1 MKNKDLIRLFSDY
14 MQVVGVPRL
23 SFEQSD
29 DPALQ
34 NRKLGVING
43 SSWVSLWSSW
53 FGKKHLKGAK
63 VVNVGNE
70 AVQLNFMGA
79 HKRGEDV
86 PPQINIDRFCSY
98 ARDLYEL
105 YDVDAIMI
113 SCSTMN
119 RAYGKVAGTMAPFGV
134 PVIQIDQEMMER
146 AVSQGG
152 RILIIATHGP
162 TVKSTQALLEETAE
176 VLGKKV
182 SFVGSTIEDA
192 FELLGEGKVEEH
204 NEKIAAAIRDVQSR
218 EKIDVVVLAQL
229 SMSVFG
235 FSYPDPVAEFGVPV
249 LNSGDTGF
257 ERAAKVLASL
267 PPKKRTVIVDDDPT
281 GCQTVR
287 DVPVM
292 MSWNVHELRQALEDN
307 KSFFI
312 LTNTRA
318 MSAQE
323 AAAVSAEVA
332 ANLKEAAGD
341 RYDIRLISRSDST
354 LRGHLVEEVTPFA
367 GTFGLDD
374 GIVLCPAFFEAG
386 RVTADDTHYTVSDDG
401 LIPVSDSESAKDPV
415 FGYSTSHL
423 PSWIEETSGGRIPAG
438 RCVSVRPDGSEDE
451 VLLNAPK
458 GSVFIVNAMSY
469 EQLERIQEAV
479 VRAEKAG
486 KRYLFRT
493 AASYVRTALR
503 QEDAPFYQPVPVSG
517 KKGLVVVGSYT
528 ERTTSQL
535 KTLLS
540 LPEIAGFEINVSRIL
555 GKDAEAYMDEL
566 AVQIDERLKERNCVV
581 YTSRSFV
588 GQPEAGNEIADFVC
602 RLCAR
607 LNTAPDFIVAKG
619 GITSLTLARESLGV
633 RSAKV
638 AGQIEKGVPVWI
650 LGQESRFPGMEYV
663 VFPGNVGTEETL
675 LDVYKRIIC

>member
-1 MKNKDLIRLFSDY
+1 MEGMDLITLFSDY
-14 MQVVGVPRL
+14 MRVVGVPRL
-23 SFEQSD
+23 SFEKSD

-34 NRKLGVING
+34 DRKLGVING

-53 FGKKHLKGAK
+53 FGKKHLHGAK

-79 HKRGEDV
+79 HARGEDV
-86 PPQINIDRFCSY
+86 PPQSNIDRFCSY

-119 RAYGKVAGTMAPFGV
+119 RAYGKVAETMAPFGV

-146 AVSQGG
+146 AVSQGD
-152 RILIIATHGP
+152 RILVIATHGP
-162 TVKSTQALLEETAE
+162 TVRSTQALLEETARSM
-176 VLGKKV
+176 GKSV

-229 SMSVFG
+229 SMSVFS
-235 FSYPDPVAEFGVPV
+235 FSYPDPVSEFGVPV

-257 ERAAKVLASL
+257 ERAARVLAAL

-281 GCQTVR
+281 GCQTVK

-292 MSWNVHELRQALEDN
+292 MSWAVQELKKALEDN
-307 KSFFI
+307 RSFFI

-354 LRGHLVEEVTPFA
+354 LRGHLMEEVVPFA
-367 GTFGLDD
+367 GTFGLGD

-386 RVTADDTHYTVSDDG
+386 RVTVDDTHYTVSADG
-401 LIPVSDSESAKDPV
+401 LTPVSDSESAKDPV

-423 PSWIEETSGGRIPAG
+423 PSWVEETSGGRISAD
-438 RCVSVRPDGSEDE
+438 RCISLRLDGTEDD
-451 VLLNAPK
+451 VLSKAPED
-458 GSVFIVNAMSY
+458 SVFVVNVESY
-469 EQLERIQEAV
+469 EQLDGIHKAILRS
-479 VRAEKAG
+479 EKSG
-486 KRYLFRT
+486 KRYIFRT
-493 AASYVRTALR
+493 AASFVRTALD
-503 QEDAPFYQPVPVSG
+503 QGEATLYQPSLMSH

-535 KTLLS
+535 KSLLTLPGIS
-540 LPEIAGFEINVSRIL
+540 RFEISVEKVLEGN
-555 GKDAEAYMDEL
+555 AEAYMDEL
-566 AVQIDERLKERNCVV
+566 SLRIDEKLKECSCVI
-581 YTSRSFV
+581 YTSRDV
-588 GQPEAGNEIADFVC
+588 VRDPESGSKIADFVC
-602 RLCAR
+602 RLCSR
-607 LNTAPDFIVAKG
+607 LSTDPDFIIAKG

-633 RSAKV
+633 RSARV

-650 LGQESRFPGMEYV
+650 LGPESRFPGMEYI
-663 VFPGNVGTEETL
+663 VFPGNVGMEKTL

>member
-1 MKNKDLIRLFSDY
+1 MKEKDLIRLFSDY
-14 MQVVGVPRL
+14 MRVVGVSRL
-23 SFEQSD
+23 DFDRAD

-119 RAYGKVAGTMAPFGV
+119 RAYGKVAETMAPYGV

-287 DVPVM
+287 DVPVI

-332 ANLKEAAGD
+332 SNLKEAAGD

-386 RVTADDTHYTVSDDG
+386 RVTLDDTHYTVSG
-401 LIPVSDSESAKDPV
+401 EGMVPVSDSESADDPV

-423 PSWIEETSGGRIPAG
+423 PSWLEEVSGGRISAD
-438 RCVSVRPDGSEDE
+438 RCVSLKPDGSADE
-451 VLLNAPK
+451 VLSKASK
-458 GSVFIVNAMSY
+458 GSVFVVNAESY
-469 EQLERIQEAV
+469 QQLDCIHEAV

-486 KRYLFRT
+486 KRYVFRT
-493 AASYVRTALR
+493 AASFVRTALH
-503 QEDAPFYQPVPVSG
+503 QEEAPFYQPVPMSG
-517 KKGLVVVGSYT
+517 KRGLIVVGSYT
-528 ERTTSQL
+528 ERTTRQL
-535 KTLLS
+535 GALMA
-540 LPEIAGFEINVSRIL
+540 LPEIAKVEIDVRRVL
-555 GKDAEAYMDEL
+555 EGDMEAYVDEL
-566 AVQIDERLKERNCVV
+566 AVQTDDKLKCSDCVV
-581 YTSRSFV
+581 YTSRSFADS
-588 GQPEAGNEIADFVC
+588 PEAGRKVADFVC
-602 RLCAR
+602 RLCAE
-607 LNTAPDFIVAKG
+607 LNTVPDFIIAKG

-638 AGQIEKGVPVWI
+638 AGQIEKGIPIWK
-650 LGQESRFPGMEYV
+650 LGPESRFPGMEYV

>member
-1 MKNKDLIRLFSDY
+1 MKDRDLIRLFSDY

-23 SFEQSD
+23 SFEESD
-29 DPALQ
+29 NPALQ

-63 VVNVGNE
+63 IVNVGNE

-119 RAYGKVAGTMAPFGV
+119 RAYGKVAETMAPFGV

-146 AVSQGG
+146 AVSCGS

-162 TVKSTQALLEETAE
+162 TVRSTQALLEETAKAM
-176 VLGKKV
+176 GRSV

-192 FELLGEGKVEEH
+192 FELLGEGKVEDH
-204 NEKIAAAIRDVQSR
+204 NEKIAAAIRQVQSR

-229 SMSVFG
+229 SMSVFS
-235 FSYPDPVAEFGVPV
+235 FSYPDPVEEFGVPV

-267 PPKKRTVIVDDDPT
+267 PPKTRTVIVDDDPT
-281 GCQTVR
+281 GCQTVK

-292 MSWNVHELRQALEDN
+292 MSWGKHELRQALEDN

-323 AAAVSAEVA
+323 AADVSAEVA

-341 RYDIRLISRSDST
+341 RYDVRLISRSDST
-354 LRGHLVEEVTPFA
+354 LRGHIAEEIAPFA
-367 GTFGLDD
+367 RVFDLND
-374 GIVLCPAFFEAG
+374 GIILCPAFFEAC
-386 RVTADDTHYTVSDDG
+386 RVTVDDTHYTVSDEAKV
-401 LIPVSDSESAKDPV
+401 PVSDSEFAKDPV

-423 PSWIEETSGGRIPAG
+423 PSWIEEVSGGRISAG
-438 RCVSVRPDGSEDE
+438 RCVSLKPDGSADE
-451 VLLNAPK
+451 VLSKAPK
-458 GSVFIVNAMSY
+458 GSVFVVNAESY
-469 EQLERIQEAV
+469 QQLNCIHEAIA
-479 VRAEKAG
+479 RAEKAG
-486 KRYLFRT
+486 KRYVFRT
-493 AASYVRTALR
+493 AASFVRTALH
-503 QEDAPFYQPVPVSG
+503 QGEVPFYQPVPMSG
-517 KKGLVVVGSYT
+517 KRGLIVVGSYT
-528 ERTTSQL
+528 ERTTHQL
-535 KTLLS
+535 SALMA
-540 LPEIAGFEINVSRIL
+540 LPEIAKVEVEVRRVMEGDV
-555 GKDAEAYMDEL
+555 EAYMDEL
-566 AVQIDERLKERNCVV
+566 ALQIDEKLMERSCVV

-588 GQPEAGNEIADFVC
+588 GLPEAGNIISDFVC

-607 LNTAPDFIVAKG
+607 LNTVPDFIVAKG

-638 AGQIEKGVPVWI
+638 VGQIEKGIPVWK
-650 LGQESRFPGMEYV
+650 LGKESRFPGMEYV
-663 VFPGNVGTEETL
+663 VFPGNVGVEETL